1 MDGISIFSYIVVY
14 CLIRRLFGKEGLIV
28 TISVLSKMENKI
40 VVEIERIR
48 EQMVELGIR
57 HGFLHPKVQACS
69 RELDELLLQYYNWR
83 RLDEHT
89 AELAN

>member
-1 MDGISIFSYIVVY
+1 MDTISIFAYIVVY

-40 VVEIERIR
+40 VVEIERMR
-48 EQMVELGIR
+48 EQMVELGIH

-69 RELDELLLQYYNWR
+69 RELDKLLLQYYNWR
-83 RLDEHT
+83 RVDEHT